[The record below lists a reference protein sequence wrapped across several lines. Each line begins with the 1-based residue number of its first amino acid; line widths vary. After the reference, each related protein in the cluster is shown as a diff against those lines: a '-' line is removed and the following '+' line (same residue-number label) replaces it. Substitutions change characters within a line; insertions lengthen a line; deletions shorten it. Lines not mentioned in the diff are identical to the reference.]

1 MITNSLF
8 SHKDEIILCIVARF
22 VLIVNSYFH
31 VNASKREG
39 VPKKKE
45 KKKKGK
51 MIRD

>member
-8 SHKDEIILCIVARF
+8 SHKDEIILCIVARL

-39 VPKKKE
+39 VPKKKKE
-45 KKKKGK
+45 KKRKGK
-51 MIRD
+51 